1 MAIYYKGFNK
11 DMQCRGFQYEEG
23 KTYETD
29 KASLCQE
36 GFHACE
42 CPLEVFRYYSPTDA
56 MGNIQKYH
64 EVLLDEVSNG
74 RDDSDT
80 KVCAKKITIGAEL
93 NFLGLAKAHIE
104 WVKRQTDKN
113 KNTAS
118 NTGDYSAASNT
129 GYRSAASNTGN
140 YSAASNTGY
149 RSAASNTGDYSAA
162 SNTGY
167 RSAASNTG
175 NCSAASNTGDY
186 SVALAWGINSK
197 ASAAL
202 GSYIVLAEYDDDGK
216 FVRAKMGKIDGK
228 RLKANTFY
236 QLKDGK
242 FIKAEE

>member
-1 MAIYYKGFNK
+1 MAIYYKGFDK
-11 DMQCRGFQYEEG
+11 DMKCRGFQYEEG

-42 CPLEVFRYYSPTDA
+42 CPLDVFRYYSPTDA

-80 KVCAKKITIGAEL
+80 KVCAKKITIGAEF
-93 NFLGLAKAHIE
+93 NFFGLAKAHIE

-118 NTGDYSAASNT
+118 NTGNCST
-129 GYRSAASNTGN
+129 
-140 YSAASNTGY
+140 ASNTGY

-175 NCSAASNTGDY
+175 NCSAASNTGNYSAASNTGDY

>member
-140 YSAASNTGY
+140 
-149 RSAASNTGDYSAA
+149 
-162 SNTGY
+162 
-167 RSAASNTG
+167 
-175 NCSAASNTGDY
+175 CSAASNTGDY